1 MGLPKVAI
9 TLGNGNLGRTVATDD
24 GVAGL
29 VLTGVATNQLP
40 LAVPTVLFSLS
51 DAAAIGI
58 TDGGTNTYAYRHIKE
73 FYDIAGEGAELYIML
88 VENTVT
94 MPQIV
99 DLTNANGAVKLLD
112 AAKGRIRLLGITF
125 TPADLYLAPQGEGMD
140 GNVLDA
146 VPKAQQL
153 AQAYADQFKPVRI
166 LLEANAIDIDHP
178 EKLKDLRTFSANRVG
193 IVLAGT
199 YYDSPSIGLVIG
211 RAAAIP
217 VQRNLGRVKDGAL
230 PITNAYIGTRKVEDL
245 TSLELLHTK
254 GYIFFRT
261 FVGRSGYYLND
272 DPMCAPAADDY
283 SQLAA
288 GRVIDKAITLCY
300 QTYVEELNDEVAIDA
315 DGKLSV
321 PVIKYLQS
329 RIETAVNTAM
339 ADEISS
345 FSAYVDANQ
354 NVLSTGKITVKA
366 TIVPVGYTKTIEVLL
381 GFTNPALNQ

>member
-58 TDGGTNTYAYRHIKE
+58 TDGGTNTYAYRLIKE

>member
-178 EKLKDLRTFSANRVG
+178 EKLKDLRTFSAKE
-193 IVLAGT
+193 LFW
-199 YYDSPSIGLVIG
+199 P
-211 RAAAIP
+211 
-217 VQRNLGRVKDGAL
+217 AL
-230 PITNAYIGTRKVEDL
+230 TMTAL
-245 TSLELLHTK
+245 
-254 GYIFFRT
+254 
-261 FVGRSGYYLND
+261 
-272 DPMCAPAADDY
+272 
-283 SQLAA
+283 
-288 GRVIDKAITLCY
+288 
-300 QTYVEELNDEVAIDA
+300 
-315 DGKLSV
+315 LSV
-321 PVIKYLQS
+321 S
-329 RIETAVNTAM
+329 
-339 ADEISS
+339 
-345 FSAYVDANQ
+345 
-354 NVLSTGKITVKA
+354 
-366 TIVPVGYTKTIEVLL
+366 
-381 GFTNPALNQ
+381 